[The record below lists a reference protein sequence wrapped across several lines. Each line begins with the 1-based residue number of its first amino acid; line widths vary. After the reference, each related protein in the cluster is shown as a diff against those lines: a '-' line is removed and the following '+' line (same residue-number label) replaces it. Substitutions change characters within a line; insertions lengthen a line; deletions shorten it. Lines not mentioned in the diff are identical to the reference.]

1 MILGFHLS
9 SPNRVRPLPSAATT
23 ATTLRTH
30 NVAFVSG
37 DSLRGRSKATPGA
50 KEDKLP

>member
-9 SPNRVRPLPSAATT
+9 SLNWVRPLPSAATA

-37 DSLRGRSKATPGA
+37 DSLRGRSTATPGA
-50 KEDKLP
+50 NEDKQP

>member
-30 NVAFVSG
+30 NVAFVPG
-37 DSLRGRSKATPGA
+37 DSLRGPPHSHSWRERG
-50 KEDKLP
+50 

>member
-23 ATTLRTH
+23 LRTH
-30 NVAFVSG
+30 SVAFVPG
-37 DSLRGRSKATPGA
+37 DSLRGRSTATPGA